1 MLDGEAGER
10 KVADMIGTEGEDEDE
25 EGVERDHPEHV
36 LQEHQRPVQTC
47 NNIVR
52 SVAELE
58 PPRATLNRMKPALLV
73 QYCRNCNKI
82 GQLLK

>member
-10 KVADMIGTEGEDEDE
+10 EVADMIGTEGEDEDE

-47 NNIVR
+47 NNIQGVLR
-52 SVAELE
+52 SWSR
-58 PPRATLNRMKPALLV
+58 P
-73 QYCRNCNKI
+73 
-82 GQLLK
+82 GQLLIG